1 MERNWKRFYIE
12 GVLRDKWNELSPEQK
27 ARLDAIGFNREKRIR
42 HREVTCFETGERFP
56 YVKHVA
62 LSLGCSEGR
71 VRSAI
76 VRRTPINGFH
86 FYYSDEGKPS
96 SDNFR
101 KLLYGRPVI
110 CFETGE
116 KFSTSG
122 VVAERYGVTSNRVI
136 DAIKKRHSVGEE
148 QLHFYF
154 ADEPRPDDAFFKPY
168 YGRLD
173 TIECVE
179 TGMCFDTMI
188 EAARYAGVKTS
199 HSIRLA
205 IDNGGRAGRYHW
217 RFKHNETLCHDFKRP
232 LKRGCVIYCA
242 ETGEMFDNLSAAARW
257 LDCDMSLIR
266 DAIRRGGTCRGYHW
280 FYADEMEDATQ
291 LIFAPDPRLT
301 RVRCVETREEF
312 PSIKSAAEWCGVASS
327 NLSAV
332 LAGKQKST
340 GGYHW
345 ERVVDDEKVTREEE

>member
-62 LSLGCSEGR
+62 LSVGCSEGR

-96 SDNFR
+96 SDSFR

-154 ADEPRPDDAFFKPY
+154 ADEPMPKIEDFSKPLRRKVACIEN
-168 YGRLD
+168 G
-173 TIECVE
+173 TIYSSA
-179 TGMCFDTMI
+179 TA
-188 EAARYAGVKTS
+188 AARDIGANVNNVTRSCKKGLAVCGLHFHYSDESAPTIKKRRGKPIRCLESGKVYTS
-199 HSIRLA
+199 AKDASKDVGIPVRLIVSA
-205 IDNGGRAGRYHW
+205 ACRKGGGTEGDVLLHW
-217 RFKHNETLCHDFKRP
+217 MYEEDFASSDSVRRSHARRRRVRCK
-232 LKRGCVIYCA
+232 
-242 ETGEMFDNLSAAARW
+242 ETGEVFDSMKDASSQLKVNYSSISA
-257 LDCDMSLIR
+257 C
-266 DAIRRGGTCRGYHW
+266 CRG
-280 FYADEMEDATQ
+280 
-291 LIFAPDPRLT
+291 
-301 RVRCVETREEF
+301 
-312 PSIKSAAEWCGVASS
+312 SANTA
-327 NLSAV
+327 
-332 LAGKQKST
+332 

-345 ERVVDDEKVTREEE
+345 EYVDD

>member
-1 MERNWKRFYIE
+1 MSKMACHLE
-12 GVLRDKWNELSPEQK
+12 GKGVKPMTSDRYFIVRDLRRRWLDGELSEEQVT
-27 ARLDAIGFNREKRIR
+27 RLTQIAFPFEKKGEKRQAR
-42 HREVTCFETGERFP
+42 SVFCLETGELYESRGAVAKALDVSVDK
-56 YVKHVA
+56 VK
-62 LSLGCSEGR
+62 C
-71 VRSAI
+71 AI
-76 VRRTPINGFH
+76 QKGYLIAGFH
-86 FYYSDEGKPS
+86 FYM
-96 SDNFR
+96 
-101 KLLYGRPVI
+101 
-110 CFETGE
+110 
-116 KFSTSG
+116 
-122 VVAERYGVTSNRVI
+122 
-136 DAIKKRHSVGEE
+136 
-148 QLHFYF
+148 

-232 LKRGCVIYCA
+232 LKRGCAIYCA

-301 RVRCVETREEF
+301 QVRCVETREEF